1 MHAQPPTLV
10 SHSLVCP
17 FTSAS
22 STNLVLARG
31 SRLDLMSVHSGGLSL
46 VKELPVY
53 GRIAALTSYATAR
66 SSTHRLLVSTEAQQ
80 LFVLG
85 TDPQSNHF
93 VTHAAVDLTHRVG
106 QLSDHGHSLLVSPQ
120 ANLIVVHMYEGV
132 LSCIPIDGKG
142 ALGEVVDVRVEE
154 SRVLDLV
161 FLHGHARPT
170 LALLHVDHRQKRHVK
185 SIVLEVREREAR
197 PGPLSLSS
205 LDHSPVRLIPSEDGG
220 LLVVGE
226 ESVVWYSRE
235 GKVVSHVLL
244 TPCTPTSWC
253 RIDAS
258 RFLLADLHGD
268 LHMLILQRSSG
279 GAGAAGAATAGS
291 GAMSGASPTFRLH
304 LELLGHVTIASTM
317 SYLGDSCVFLGSTL
331 GDHQLIRLQT
341 ERGEDGSFLSV
352 VDSFPNLGSIVDLAV
367 MDLDQQGQGQLVTCS
382 GAFQCGSLRVVRN
395 GVGVDEEASI
405 ELPGIQGMWGIK
417 AGRGAAGEGGE
428 GEGDDGAGSA
438 SAVAVHHRYL
448 VQSFV
453 GETRVLSM
461 ADDELGEMEMEGLE
475 AALPSLH
482 CGNVDSTGLTF
493 LQVTERSARVIDTS
507 TLQLL
512 SEWKERRITVG
523 GSNEQG
529 QVVLAMGRELILLRW
544 VEGRLREERRVTVEH
559 EVACIDLTPMHWTAA
574 GGGEGDVDAAFAVVG
589 LWTDLTLR
597 VLSLPS
603 LVEVSRA
610 VVGGEVIP
618 RSVLLC
624 PFSPTSAF
632 LLAGLGDG
640 RLLSFSFHPTHGGLS
655 QRKAITIGTQPITL
669 THFTTQPHH
678 STAAPT
684 VTTAPSSSSPSSS
697 HPLHVFAACDRPTV
711 VHCVGGRLLYSNV
724 NLKDVHLMAPFS
736 TPTFPS
742 SLAFASSTHLVLGP
756 IDALQRLHIQTIPL
770 QAQPRKVAWFREER
784 CILVLVSRFVRD
796 DSRRGQQG
804 VGWREV
810 SELLAL
816 DDATFAVQSR
826 VQLQLNEVGS
836 ALYVTRQPL
845 QGELLVVVGA
855 TLVVADEPM
864 PKRGRLLLLR
874 VERGQRLQ
882 LLSSTNTK
890 GAVFAIDQVLGRV
903 VVGINSKVGSSAT
916 PHHTTHTMYRSTA
929 DRSLT
934 APGCAG
940 GGVSL
945 LTRRA
950 GWRR

>member
-1 MHAQPPTLV
+1 MQVQA
-10 SHSLVCP
+10 
-17 FTSAS
+17 
-22 STNLVLARG
+22 
-31 SRLDLMSVHSGGLSL
+31 GGLSL
-46 VKELPVY
+46 VKELPIY
-53 GRIAALTSYATAR
+53 GRVAALSCFLPTR
-66 SSTHRLLVSTEAQQ
+66 SSSLHRLLVSTEAQQ

-85 TDPQSNHF
+85 TDPVTHHF

-120 ANLIVVHMYEGV
+120 QNLIVAHMYEGV
-132 LSCIPIDGKG
+132 LSCIPVDAKG

-154 SRVLDLV
+154 SRVLDVV

-170 LALLHVDHRQKRHVK
+170 LALLHVDHRQKRHVRTV
-185 SIVLEVREREAR
+185 VLDVREREAR
-197 PGPLSLSS
+197 PGPVSLSS
-205 LDHSPVRLIPSEDGG
+205 LDHSPARLIPCEDGG

-235 GKVVSHVLL
+235 GKPLSHVLL
-244 TPCTPTSWC
+244 TPCTPTSWT
-253 RIDAS
+253 RIDAN

-268 LHMLILQRSSG
+268 LHMLILQQQQQQTQQGS
-279 GAGAAGAATAGS
+279 AAMTSAS
-291 GAMSGASPTFRLH
+291 SPTACRLH
-304 LELLGHVTIASTM
+304 LELLGAVTIASTM

-331 GDHQLIRLQT
+331 GDHQLVRLHT
-341 ERGEDGSFLSV
+341 ERGEDGSFVQL
-352 VDSFPNLGSIVDLAV
+352 VDSFPNLGSIVDMAV

-417 AGRGAAGEGGE
+417 AGQAEEGGSEGGADAGGAAGL
-428 GEGDDGAGSA
+428 
-438 SAVAVHHRYL
+438 HHKYL

-453 GETRVLSM
+453 GETRVLMM
-461 ADDELGEMEMEGLE
+461 ADDELSEMEMEGLD
-475 AALPSLH
+475 AQLPALH
-482 CGNVDSTGLTF
+482 CNTLDAQGRSF
-493 LQVTERSARVIDTS
+493 LQLTERSARVISTS

-512 SEWKERRITVG
+512 GEWKERRITVG
-523 GSNEQG
+523 SSNERG
-529 QVVLAMGRELILLRW
+529 QLLLAMGRELVLLRW
-544 VEGRLREERRVTVEH
+544 ADGRLREEKRLVMEH
-559 EVACIDLTPMHWTAA
+559 EVACLDLTPMTS
-574 GGGEGDVDAAFAVVG
+574 GSGGEGEGGVDAAFAVVG
-589 LWTDLTLR
+589 LWTDLSLR

-640 RLLSFSFHPTHGGLS
+640 RLLSFAFHPTHGSLS

-669 THFTTQPHH
+669 TPFTTTH
-678 STAAPT
+678 SAAHSSS
-684 VTTAPSSSSPSSS
+684 AAASSSSSLSSS
-697 HPLHVFAACDRPTV
+697 QPMHVFAACDRPTV
-711 VHCVGGRLLYSNV
+711 VHCVSGRLLYSNV

-770 QAQPRKVAWFREER
+770 QAQPRKVAWMKEEH
-784 CILVLVSRFVRD
+784 CLLVLVSRFVRD
-796 DSRRGQQG
+796 ESRRGQQG
-804 VGWREV
+804 VQWREV

-816 DDATFAVQSR
+816 DDESFAVQSR
-826 VQLQLNEVGS
+826 LELQANEVGS
-836 ALYVTRQPL
+836 ALFVTREPL

-855 TLVVADEPM
+855 TVVVADESM

-874 VERGQRLQ
+874 VERGQQLQ
-882 LLSSTNTK
+882 LLSSTATK
-890 GAVFAIDQVLGRV
+890 GAVYSIDQVLGRI
-903 VVGINSKVGSSAT
+903 VVGINSKV
-916 PHHTTHTMYRSTA
+916 
-929 DRSLT
+929 
-934 APGCAG
+934 
-940 GGVSL
+940 
-945 LTRRA
+945 
-950 GWRR
+950 